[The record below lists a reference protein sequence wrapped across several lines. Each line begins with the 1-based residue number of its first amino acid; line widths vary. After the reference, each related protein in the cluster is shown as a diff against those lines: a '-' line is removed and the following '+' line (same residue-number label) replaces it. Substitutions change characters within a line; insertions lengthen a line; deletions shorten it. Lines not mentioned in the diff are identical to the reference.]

1 MNMYVMASERILP
14 IAGFPVLEA
23 TPKALASHLL
33 CILRHQ
39 QKVTLLYANSNF
51 IVKCKR
57 LLRRMHDDSVIIVND
72 GVGMDIAARMFHGR
86 SFKANLNGTDFTPYL
101 FRESVRPLRVY
112 LLGGRLDV
120 VMKAAIHAEQALGQ
134 IVVGYC
140 DGYQGMQ
147 DPSLIDRINAS
158 GAEVLLV
165 AMGNPMQ
172 EAWILEHRE
181 QLTVPIVSGV
191 GALFDFWAGDKPR
204 APRYVQRLRLEWL
217 YRLCHEPR
225 RLLRRYT
232 VDVLVFFADCFRY
245 RKATAPTRVMQEI
258 DPQGKPQ

>member
-1 MNMYVMASERILP
+1 MNMYTMNSERVLP

-23 TPKALASHLL
+23 TPKELAGHLL

-39 QKVTLLYANSNF
+39 QKATLLYANSNF
-51 IVKCKR
+51 VVKCKA
-57 LLRRMHDDSVIIVND
+57 LINRMRDDSVIIVND
-72 GVGMDIAARMFHGR
+72 GVGMDIVARMLHGR

-101 FRESVRPLRVY
+101 FNESVRPLRVF

-120 VMKAAIHAEQALGQ
+120 VMKAAMHVERELGQ

-147 DPSLIDRINAS
+147 APGLIERINAS

-165 AMGNPMQ
+165 AMGNPLQ
-172 EAWILEHRE
+172 EAWILENRAA
-181 QLTVPIVSGV
+181 LDVPIASGV

-204 APRYVQRLRLEWL
+204 APRLVQKLRMEWF
-217 YRLCHEPR
+217 YRLCLEPK

-232 VDVLVFFADCFRY
+232 LDVLVFFAECFKYRRY
-245 RKATAPTRVMQEI
+245 
-258 DPQGKPQ
+258 